1 MCLFLARSKSM
12 TGEKRRPLDLRG
24 LLVTG
29 ARIIDRMENGRNRQL
44 SSGYSGVIDVM
55 AYSLE

>member
-1 MCLFLARSKSM
+1 M

-24 LLVTG
+24 LLMTG
-29 ARIIDRMENGRNRQL
+29 ARIIDPMENGRNRQL